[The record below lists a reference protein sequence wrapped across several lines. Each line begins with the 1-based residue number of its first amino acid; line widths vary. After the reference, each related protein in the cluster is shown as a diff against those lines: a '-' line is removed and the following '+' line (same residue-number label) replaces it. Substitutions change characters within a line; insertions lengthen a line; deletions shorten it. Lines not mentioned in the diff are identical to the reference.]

1 MAIQVS
7 KFLSRRNLK
16 WAKWLVGLFLFY
28 TIVGFLILPPIVR
41 SIAVKQLT
49 KQFNREVTIQ
59 KVKLNPYTLSV
70 TIRGLLIKDHDG
82 QPFVS
87 WDEVYVNFQISSL
100 LGKTWRFNEISTT
113 KPFIRAQMNKD
124 YSFNFSDLITKFS
137 TNAPSTGPA
146 KPAQPLALSIKKF
159 HIVGASASFTDL
171 TTRTPFARIIGPLD
185 VTLNDFRT
193 DPSSK
198 NPYAFA
204 GTTDAGERF
213 HWSGYFYLSPIR
225 SEGELSLE
233 NLTLNKYAPLYQDF
247 VKFNIKDGVA
257 DVRSS
262 YRFELSQ
269 SNHVATVTN
278 LTFALHQLKVG
289 EPDADFNFLEQ
300 EDFAVKG
307 ASVDAVAHHAEVEFI
322 KSEGGRLRV
331 QRNQDQAIN
340 VVEASKPADTGANT
354 PGGIVFLLRSV
365 TNAVAM
371 LLNSTNQWT
380 GIIHEVSFHDGALTW
395 EDFANTR
402 ESQVHMDQMTLVAK
416 NISNLPGTNLTAELS
431 IRWNTNGLV
440 KGNLSASFLPPT
452 VDADFAVDQLDL
464 QPLDPYLESTVNLL
478 IIGSKLGMSGNIQ
491 LRTPPGGL
499 PDVRF
504 RGDAWLDDF
513 HTVDGVMGD
522 DLLKWKS
529 VRVSGIDA
537 TLNPQ
542 TVAIKEVAIID
553 ATARLIIE
561 TNHAI
566 NLLTALHKDNTNE
579 VETTNEIALVK
590 ASPTTSTND
599 GFNSSSI
606 LSTNAESMPK
616 ISIGSLVISNAQVQF
631 TDYSLSPN
639 VDLGIQQVNGTIAN
653 LTSDDMQ
660 HADVDLTAQVD
671 GVGPVAVTGTIN
683 PLTKNQTTAVKIKIR
698 NVDLTPTSPYVGRF
712 AGYRLARG
720 KFEADLDYQIT
731 DRKVKGANLITLD
744 QFTFG
749 GKVESPDATHLPVR
763 LAVAILKD
771 RSGKIVLDVPVEG
784 SLDDPKFRIGKVV
797 TRAILNIITKI
808 ATSPF
813 SVLGA
818 IFGGHG
824 EEISYQEFA
833 PGSSELLPPA
843 KEKLDAL
850 VKGLYERPALQVMI
864 DGSID
869 PVADRDGLR
878 QLKLDKQLRTLKWL
892 SLRKAEQGT
901 TTPDQLTLDPDERMK
916 FIRQLYR
923 SELDKGEINLNAT
936 SSTLSNAVPTPVV
949 ALRSKD
955 AEKGATLMTHG
966 YNQLTGSFSDSG
978 AAKQQGTAAS
988 PAKPVG
994 VTDAMEL
1001 ALLINIMI
1009 SDADFAALAQERA
1022 KAVRAYIIQTGNVEA
1037 DRVFL
1042 SEAQAGVKSD
1052 GSRVYLQLQ

>member
-1 MAIQVS
+1 MVLKS
-7 KFLSRRNLK
+7 FSRRQLK
-16 WAKWLVGLFLFY
+16 LGKWLVGLFLFY

-41 SIAVKQLT
+41 SVAVKQLT

-82 QPFVS
+82 QPFIS
-87 WDEVYVNFQISSL
+87 WDELYVNFQISSL
-100 LGKTWRFNEISTT
+100 LGHTWNFNEISTT
-113 KPFIRAQMNKD
+113 KPYIRAQMNKD
-124 YSFNFSDLITKFS
+124 YTFNFSDLITKFS
-137 TNAPSTGPA
+137 ANAPSTGPA
-146 KPAQPLALSIKKF
+146 KPAQPLALSIKTFTIK
-159 HIVGASASFTDL
+159 GASASFTDL

-185 VTLNDFRT
+185 VTLNNFRT

-257 DVRSS
+257 DVRSA
-262 YRFELSQ
+262 YRFELSE
-269 SNHVATVTN
+269 SNHIATVTN
-278 LTFALHQLKVG
+278 LTFALHSLKVA

-300 EDFAVKG
+300 KEFVVAG
-307 ASVDAVAHHAEVEFI
+307 ASVDAVAHHAEVDFI
-322 KSEGGRLRV
+322 KSDGGNLWV
-331 QRNQDQAIN
+331 QRNKDASIN
-340 VVEASKPADTGANT
+340 VVEASKPAETGANT

-371 LLNSTNQWT
+371 LLNSTNQWS

-395 EDFANTR
+395 QDFANPR
-402 ESQVHMDQMTLVAK
+402 ESELHMDQMTLIAK
-416 NISNLPGTNLTAELS
+416 NISNLPGTNLTAQLS
-431 IRWNTNGLV
+431 IRWNTNGLI

-464 QPLDPYLESTVNLL
+464 HPLDPYLESKVNLL
-478 IIGSKLGMSGNIQ
+478 IIGSKLGMTGNIK

-499 PDVRF
+499 PDVTF
-504 RGDAWLDDF
+504 QGDAWLDDF
-513 HTVDGVMGD
+513 HTIDGVAGD

-529 VRVSGIDA
+529 VRLSGIDA

-542 TVAIKEVAIID
+542 SVAIKEVAITD
-553 ATARLIIE
+553 AEAHLVIE

-566 NLLTALHKDNTNE
+566 NLLTVLHADGTNA

-590 ASPTTSTND
+590 ASPTLSTND
-599 GFNSSSI
+599 ESTASSI
-606 LSTNAESMPK
+606 PSTNNESVPK
-616 ISIGSLVISNAQVQF
+616 ISIGGIVISNAQAVF
-631 TDYSLSPN
+631 IDYSLTPN
-639 VDLGIQQVNGTIAN
+639 VNMGVQQVNGTIAN
-653 LTSDDMQ
+653 LTSDEMQ
-660 HADVDLTAQVD
+660 HADVNLTAQVD
-671 GVGPVAVTGTIN
+671 GIGPVEVTGTIN

-749 GKVESPDATHLPVR
+749 GKVDSPDATHLPVR

-771 RSGKIVLDVPVEG
+771 RNGKIVLDVPVEG

-797 TRAILNIITKI
+797 TRAILNVITKI

-818 IFGGHG
+818 LFGGHG
-824 EEISYQEFA
+824 DEISYEEFA
-833 PGSSELLPPA
+833 PGSSELLPAA

-850 VKGLYERPALQVMI
+850 VKGLYARPGLQLMI
-864 DGSID
+864 EGSVD
-869 PVADRDGLR
+869 PVTDKDGLKAV
-878 QLKLDKQLRTLKWL
+878 KLDKQLHTLKWL
-892 SLRKAEQGT
+892 SLRQSERT
-901 TTPDQLTLDPDERMK
+901 DTTPDQLSLDPDESTK
-916 FIRQLYR
+916 FIKQLYR
-923 SELDKGEINLNAT
+923 AALDKGEINPNASSATQT
-936 SSTLSNAVPTPVV
+936 SATPTP
-949 ALRSKD
+949 AEAPHSKD
-955 AEKGATLMTHG
+955 VEKGATLMARG

-978 AAKQQGTAAS
+978 NTQPQGATTPAAK
-988 PAKPVG
+988 PAG

-1001 ALLINIMI
+1001 ALLNNINITE
-1009 SDADFAALAQERA
+1009 ADFAALAQERA
-1022 KAVRAYIIQTGNVEA
+1022 KSVRAYVLQTGQVETE
-1037 DRVFL
+1037 RIFL
-1042 SEAQAGVKSD
+1042 SEVQSGVKTN